1 MKQFI
6 FFVLAAFSL
15 TAAIMVPFAGSIPA
29 LPSWIS
35 SADPL
40 LVVSL
45 WAAGFALCSF
55 LSGMFTGD
63 YSWVD
68 RLWST
73 LPALFVWFYTW
84 RGGFAIQGIFA
95 SILVS
100 IWAIR
105 LTANFAIKGG
115 YSGSE
120 DYRWSILRERIR
132 HPVLWQLF
140 NLLFISAFQV
150 SLFVLFTLP
159 VRAMALGSQTASISV
174 PWALCAVLAGLF
186 ILIEGLA
193 DRQQWLFQE
202 AKRRHREGHRVEGPL
217 AGDIER
223 GFLSHGLFA
232 HSRHPNYFGELGF
245 WWALW
250 LMAFAT
256 GAPLLPGTGTPS
268 SGILGALL
276 LSILF
281 VGSTIFTESITASKY
296 AAYREYQKRVS
307 AIIPWFVRRNP

>member
-6 FFVLAAFSL
+6 FFLLAAFSL
-15 TAAIMVPFAGSIPA
+15 TAAMMVPFAGGIPA
-29 LPSWIS
+29 LPAWLAT
-35 SADPL
+35 ADPL

-55 LSGMFTGD
+55 LSGMVTGD

-73 LPALFVWFYTW
+73 LPAAFVWFYAW
-84 RGGFAIQGIFA
+84 RGGFAIQAVFA

-105 LTANFAIKGG
+105 LTANFALKGG
-115 YSGSE
+115 YSGAE

-140 NLLFISAFQV
+140 NLLFISGFQV

-159 VRAMALGSQTASISV
+159 VRAMALAPQSYSLSIT
-174 PWALCAVLAGLF
+174 WALCAVLAGVF

-193 DRQQWLFQE
+193 DRQQWIFQE
-202 AKRRHREGHRVEGPL
+202 AKRRHREGTRFEGPL
-217 AGDIER
+217 ADDIER
-223 GFLSHGLFA
+223 GFLSRGLFA
-232 HSRHPNYFGELGF
+232 VSRHPNYFGELGF

-250 LMAFAT
+250 LMAYGA
-256 GAPLLPGTGTPS
+256 GAPLLPGAGAAS
-268 SGILGALL
+268 SGIVGPLL

-281 VGSTIFTESITASKY
+281 VGSTIFTESISTSKY
-296 AAYREYQKRVS
+296 PAYREYKRKVS
-307 AIIPWFVRRNP
+307 AIIPWIARKS